1 MSGSHSGRNR
11 SADGNIE
18 TSTLKPGE
26 GKGTIGV
33 GVVTR
38 QGTTGSQPRCT
49 GRTGDQGRHSGMPVA
64 WNGEG
69 CLDGTGGN
77 EERAGRYFVFRK
89 RVNTF
94 CCQKFLFC
102 DVFTTVSCLPDTV
115 HWQSRQIGRTAFIA
129 RLPHLPSCS
138 SAQSLSRR
146 FLCRAIPLRPS
157 PTPSILRLLL
167 PLPKPGRA
175 GHSATGRPDS
185 AGGCPRPKTLPSHG
199 RSRSSPPPSLHPD
212 WCLGDAP
219 PTQQRGGQVGV
230 ARHGERSRPSARR
243 SRLPQSRLQQ
253 NAVSVRQAPGP
264 FMPFL
269 AAPGQQHLLK
279 VDSEGE
285 ADCRRPPAAC
295 QPADRPAGPSRPG
308 QTVGGGSGAGRG
320 PARVSPVEEPRSQNG
335 VCWCAPAGGTGGAER
350 G

>member
-64 WNGEG
+64 WKGEG

-94 CCQKFLFC
+94 CCQNFLFC

-115 HWQSRQIGRTAFIA
+115 FWQSRQIGRTAFIA
-129 RLPHLPSCS
+129 RLPHLPSRS
-138 SAQSLSRR
+138 PAQSLSRR
-146 FLCRAIPLRPS
+146 FQCRTLPIWFS
-157 PTPSILRLLL
+157 PTPSIRRLLL

-175 GHSATGRPDS
+175 GHSATCLLYTSPSPRDLSTSRMPSS
-185 AGGCPRPKTLPSHG
+185 A
-199 RSRSSPPPSLHPD
+199 
-212 WCLGDAP
+212 
-219 PTQQRGGQVGV
+219 
-230 ARHGERSRPSARR
+230 
-243 SRLPQSRLQQ
+243 
-253 NAVSVRQAPGP
+253 
-264 FMPFL
+264 
-269 AAPGQQHLLK
+269 
-279 VDSEGE
+279 
-285 ADCRRPPAAC
+285 
-295 QPADRPAGPSRPG
+295 
-308 QTVGGGSGAGRG
+308 
-320 PARVSPVEEPRSQNG
+320 
-335 VCWCAPAGGTGGAER
+335 
-350 G
+350 